1 MTKLPIYSFVFTMW
15 QKYWFYCE
23 KEKKLPYF
31 LTEVQYSGIVD
42 NTYTVYMYRYLSIFI
57 LTCGLFHEW
66 NNNWK
71 LKVHVILIPQKY
83 WVWYLGKYCLND
95 AIVNW
100 CWNQLLFMSKKILQ
114 EHPKVCDKK
123 VHILINSLCVTY

>member
-42 NTYTVYMYRYLSIFI
+42 NTYTVYMYRYLSLFI

-100 CWNQLLFMSKKILQ
+100 CWNQLLFMSKNILQ

-123 VHILINSLCVTY
+123 STYSN